1 LAVVKKE
8 ISTSAGQRDA
18 GASASKRRRSI
29 CRATP
34 GSLRSHPAADL
45 TTIDLVKEGFD
56 VAVSPVAQPDS
67 TLTTREAGHLA
78 LRAVL
83 RAGLPPA
90 PVEHRISG
98 LRGSSGDTGL
108 AVVALGGSLA

>member
-1 LAVVKKE
+1 MMLAGVSFPLAYYIVNK
-8 ISTSAGQRDA
+8 SLLYLVSA
-18 GASASKRRRSI
+18 
-29 CRATP
+29 
-34 GSLRSHPAADL
+34 
-45 TTIDLVKEGFD
+45 
-56 VAVSPVAQPDS
+56 DS

-108 AVVALGGSLA
+108 AMVALGGSLA